1 MIRRKK
7 AALKMFPFLFFTPPQ
22 SLPFKDRE
30 SEAWGRGDRTGG
42 DGWGFL
48 QEGGR
53 QLRLGRFHRA
63 DPVWLRSRPA
73 VSMATRVLPRLGPVG
88 ESGSRAPPGG
98 PSGGAPCEGSSGV
111 SQRGRTEGLSLNTK
125 RSVSLSPQVLALR
138 AVAVHFRNCFQETST
153 TAIHHEGFSRRLLG
167 PCAAQG
173 IFGCVFSW
181 GLPGPMVTGS

>member
-111 SQRGRTEGLSLNTK
+111 TQRGRTEGLSLNTK
-125 RSVSLSPQVLALR
+125 RSVSLSPQVPCPQGSGS
-138 AVAVHFRNCFQETST
+138 AVQK
-153 TAIHHEGFSRRLLG
+153 LLSG
-167 PCAAQG
+167 DFHDSHSP
-173 IFGCVFSW
+173 
-181 GLPGPMVTGS
+181 